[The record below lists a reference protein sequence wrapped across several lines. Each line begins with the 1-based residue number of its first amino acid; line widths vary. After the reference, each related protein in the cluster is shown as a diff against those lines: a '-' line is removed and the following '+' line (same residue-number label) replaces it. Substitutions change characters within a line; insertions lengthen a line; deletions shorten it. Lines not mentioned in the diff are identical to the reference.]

1 MHEKNFLGTGL
12 SGIAAGL
19 LWLGL
24 LMSGWVYAQPVPGG
38 AAVTARPPLPDTID
52 LRASWT
58 LDQLRAKSAA
68 AAWPALPA
76 GPAPQPGQPLPL
88 PQGQGQ
94 GPEFSVTSIRGFAQA
109 LEASFVIGST
119 RVSGSVQY
127 PTLVDGWKVVE
138 VTPSG
143 ATIEKKRE
151 RKQLAFGGFSP
162 YQPPQQQAL
171 PAQSPSPATAVLP
184 PVRMPAGAVLFPSA
198 GLPGPGTGAR

>member
-1 MHEKNFLGTGL
+1 MIVREKSSMGAGL
-12 SGIAAGL
+12 SGVAAGL
-19 LWLGL
+19 LCLGL

-38 AAVTARPPLPDTID
+38 AAVSARPPLPDTID

-58 LDQLRAKSAA
+58 LDQLRAKNAT

-76 GPAPQPGQPLPL
+76 GPAPQPGQSLL
-88 PQGQGQ
+88 QGQ
-94 GPEFSVTSIRGFAQA
+94 GPEFSVTGIRGFAQA

-143 ATIEKKRE
+143 ATIERKRE
-151 RKQLAFGGFSP
+151 RKQLAFGGSSP
-162 YQPPQQQAL
+162 YQPLQQQVL
-171 PAQSPSPATAVLP
+171 PGQSPSPATAVLP
-184 PVRMPAGAVLFPSA
+184 AVRMPAGAVLIPGA
-198 GLPGPGTGAR
+198 GLPGPGPGTGAR

>member
-1 MHEKNFLGTGL
+1 MRENSFMGAGV
-12 SGIAAGL
+12 SDIAAGV

-24 LMSGWVYAQPVPGG
+24 LMAGWGYAQPVPGS
-38 AAVTARPPLPDTID
+38 AAVSARPPLPDTID

-58 LDQLRAKSAA
+58 LDQLRAKNAA

-76 GPAPQPGQPLPL
+76 GPAPQPGQPLL
-88 PQGQGQ
+88 QAQGQ
-94 GPEFSVTSIRGFAQA
+94 GPEFSVTGIRGFAQA

-143 ATIEKKRE
+143 ATIERKRE
-151 RKQLAFGGFSP
+151 RKQLPFGGSSA
-162 YQPPQQQAL
+162 YQPPQQQVLAG
-171 PAQSPSPATAVLP
+171 QSPAPSAAIAPA
-184 PVRMPAGAVLFPSA
+184 VRMPTGALLVPGA
-198 GLPGPGTGAR
+198 GLPGSGTGAR